1 VAVPSMSNPE
11 RLRWPVALGLS
22 QVGGVRATLG
32 AVSEEAAVVS
42 LAQDL
47 ADMAI
52 KTEAAQASM
61 DDLQAHTSNLL
72 TLREVVGSLGEKTRL
87 RVCDGIRSP
96 LPPPTSPKAPPC

>member
-1 VAVPSMSNPE
+1 MCEYPP
-11 RLRWPVALGLS
+11 RGALGLW

-52 KTEAAQASM
+52 KTEAAQVSM

-72 TLREVVGSLGEKTRL
+72 TLREVVGSLGE
-87 RVCDGIRSP
+87 
-96 LPPPTSPKAPPC
+96 